1 MKWLACIAIIV
12 PFFGKAQSNYVD
24 SLTLE
29 REIHDEQFF
38 KHVLNDEEKEAL
50 KQICYF
56 SIDSATYI
64 VTATFKPEKGKRFVM
79 PMSQERVVYYKKVG
93 VLEFKL
99 KDTLCSLILFK
110 NLSLRGKK
118 FKNYYF
124 LPFRDGTS
132 GKTSYGGGRYMD
144 LELTSDQ
151 LKSGKVI
158 LDFNTCYHPYC
169 AYSSRYSCPIVDP
182 KNKIAPK
189 VEAGECYELAGHE
202 EEEAH

>member
-1 MKWLACIAIIV
+1 MKWFAIVTILL
-12 PFFGKAQSNYVD
+12 PFLGKAQSSYAD

-29 REIHDEQFF
+29 RQIHDEQFF
-38 KHVLNDEEKEAL
+38 KEVLNEEEKAAL
-50 KQICYF
+50 KQVCYF
-56 SIDSATYI
+56 TIDTTYI
-64 VTATFKPEKGKRFVM
+64 VTATFRTEKGKRFIM
-79 PMSQERVVYYKKVG
+79 PMSKERVVYYKKIG

-99 KDTLCSLILFK
+99 KDTLCSLMIFK

-144 LELTSDQ
+144 LELTSEQ

-182 KNKIAPK
+182 KNKITPK
-189 VEAGECYELAGHE
+189 VEAGECYTLAGHE
-202 EEEAH
+202 EEEVH